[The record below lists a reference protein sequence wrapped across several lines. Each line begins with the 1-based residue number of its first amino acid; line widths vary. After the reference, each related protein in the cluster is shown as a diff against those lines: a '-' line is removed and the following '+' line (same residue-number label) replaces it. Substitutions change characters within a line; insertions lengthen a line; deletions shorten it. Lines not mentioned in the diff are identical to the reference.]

1 MSSSNAVADIRHI
14 FDEKHVGHTGTL
26 DPGAA
31 GVLPICLGRAAKLFD
46 YLSDKRK
53 EYIAGITFGAST
65 DTLDAYGALTQR
77 SAAHASIS
85 LDALNAVLP
94 RFIGDITQVA
104 PMYSAVC
111 HDGQKLYKLAREGI
125 TVPRK
130 ERTVNIGALEVLSD
144 AEENEALCRYGSS
157 FMLRIECSRGTYIRT
172 LCQDIGDIL
181 GVPAYMSFL
190 VRTRSGDFTLDTA
203 YTVSELEALKAQG
216 RLAQALLPP
225 DVALKSMPSMC
236 LDGLSTRRKKQLL
249 NGAEITC
256 EALAPLEDNVA
267 HRLYVDGEFIGISEK
282 HGELAHISTFLT
294 GSANDGK

>member
-1 MSSSNAVADIRHI
+1 MADIRHI

-53 EYIAGITFGAST
+53 EYIACITFGAST
-65 DTLDAYGALTQR
+65 DTLDAYGALTQKSEAR
-77 SAAHASIS
+77 ADIA
-85 LDALNAVLP
+85 LDALKAVLP
-94 RFIGDITQVA
+94 RFVGDITQVA

-111 HDGQKLYKLAREGI
+111 HDGRKLYKLAREGI

-130 ERTVNIGALEVLSD
+130 ERTVNIGALEALSG

-172 LCQDIGDIL
+172 LCQDIGDML

-203 YTVSELEALKAQG
+203 YSVCELEALKAEG
-216 RLAQALLPP
+216 RLMEALLPP
-225 DVALKSMPSMC
+225 DAALGSMPKMC
-236 LDGLSTRRKKQLL
+236 LDNLSARRKKQLL
-249 NGAEITC
+249 NGAEIAC
-256 EALAPLEDNVA
+256 DALSSLECNVP

-282 HGELAHISTFLT
+282 RGENAHILTFLT
-294 GSANDGK
+294 GSADDGK